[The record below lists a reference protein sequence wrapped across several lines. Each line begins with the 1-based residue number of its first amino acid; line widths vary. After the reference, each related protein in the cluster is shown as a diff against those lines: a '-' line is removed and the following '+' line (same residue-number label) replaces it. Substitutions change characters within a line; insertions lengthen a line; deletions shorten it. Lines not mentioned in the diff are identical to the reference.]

1 MRAMYNNRL
10 ILNTE
15 AADIKG
21 RNSKDPYSPV
31 AGPRGRGGAP
41 VKQIVKTS

>member
-1 MRAMYNNRL
+1 MRAMYNNSV

-21 RNSKDPYSPV
+21 RNSKAPYLPV
-31 AGPRGRGGAP
+31 VGPRGRAP
-41 VKQIVKTS
+41 VKQIVKTG